1 MNLSHI
7 ISDIHPSVSTLEK
20 STLITLDRVRLD
32 RAKAAYNTRRMNLTR
47 ATHLLQG
54 DVRPQA
60 GDLVLARIEG
70 IGQHTRI
77 ELADGRR
84 AGLYKGD
91 EVVVCYGARYAPD
104 QFESYLP
111 ENLGP
116 CHLVAAGGVAS
127 RCENR
132 HKRMKPPTAIQPLG
146 LLADSKGQRLNM
158 QEGALPR
165 IPAVTGRP
173 FTIAVV
179 GTSMNSGKTTTAA
192 SLVRG
197 FKTTGRRIGTAKVSG
212 TGAGGD
218 RWAMVDAGAD
228 PVLDFTDA
236 GVPSTFGLQLA
247 QLEGIFIQL
256 TRQLAAA
263 GAEVVILEVAD
274 GLFQRETAALLA
286 SRVFND
292 GVDSILFAATDAL
305 GAKAGVDH
313 LKQLG
318 LEAAAVSGVLTASP
332 LASREAAQV
341 LEIPVVSSAELASAS
356 WLPNP
361 EAAVGGVELER
372 IPAVSQEL
380 PVSRASA

>member
-1 MNLSHI
+1 
-7 ISDIHPSVSTLEK
+7 
-20 STLITLDRVRLD
+20 
-32 RAKAAYNTRRMNLTR
+32 
-47 ATHLLQG
+47 
-54 DVRPQA
+54 
-60 GDLVLARIEG
+60 
-70 IGQHTRI
+70 
-77 ELADGRR
+77 
-84 AGLYKGD
+84 
-91 EVVVCYGARYAPD
+91 
-104 QFESYLP
+104 
-111 ENLGP
+111 
-116 CHLVAAGGVAS
+116 
-127 RCENR
+127 
-132 HKRMKPPTAIQPLG
+132 
-146 LLADSKGQRLNM
+146 
-158 QEGALPR
+158 
-165 IPAVTGRP
+165 
-173 FTIAVV
+173 
-179 GTSMNSGKTTTAA
+179 
-192 SLVRG
+192 
-197 FKTTGRRIGTAKVSG
+197 
-212 TGAGGD
+212 
-218 RWAMVDAGAD
+218 
-228 PVLDFTDA
+228 
-236 GVPSTFGLQLA
+236 LA

>member
-1 MNLSHI
+1 MNLSNI
-7 ISDIHPSVSTLEK
+7 VSEIHPIASTREK
-20 STLITLDRVRLD
+20 STPVTLDRGHLGQ
-32 RAKAAYNTRRMNLTR
+32 AKAAYNTRRVDLTR

-54 DVRPQA
+54 DIRPQA

-77 ELADGRR
+77 ELANGRR
-84 AGLYKGD
+84 ALLYKGD
-91 EVVVCYGARYAPD
+91 EVIVCYGARYAPD

-111 ENLGP
+111 DDLGP

-132 HKRMKPPTAIQPLG
+132 HKRMKPPTAIHPLG
-146 LLADSKGQRLNM
+146 LLADSQGQRINM
-158 QEGALPR
+158 QGAALPR
-165 IPAVTGRP
+165 IPAVTGHP
-173 FTIAVV
+173 FTVAVV
-179 GTSMNSGKTTTAA
+179 GTSMNAGKTTTVA

-197 FKTTGRRIGTAKVSG
+197 FKATGRRIGTAKVSG

-218 RWAMVDAGAD
+218 RWAVVDVGAD

-236 GVPSTFGLQLA
+236 GVPSTFGLPLA
-247 QLEGIFIQL
+247 QLEDIFIQL
-256 TRQLAAA
+256 NRQLAAQ

-286 SRVFND
+286 SRVFRE
-292 GVDSILFAATDAL
+292 GVDCLLFAATDAL

-318 LEAAAVSGVLTASP
+318 LEAAAVSGIITASP

-341 LEIPVVSSAELASAS
+341 LEIPVVSAAELANAS

-361 EAAVGGVELER
+361 EAAVAGDELGR
-372 IPAVSQEL
+372 ILSVSQAL
-380 PVSRASA
+380 PASRVSA